1 MSLTATSKVTA
12 LALCCG
18 ALSGCATGE
27 GNQQLL
33 GAGLGTALG
42 CGIGYAIGGD
52 KGCAVGGALGAAA
65 RLGSSGTVPGDAGT
79 LSGSRPGGLRRVG
92 TRYR

>member
-1 MSLTATSKVTA
+1 MSLILTATSKVTA

-33 GAGLGTALG
+33 GAGLVRPS
-42 CGIGYAIGGD
+42 
-52 KGCAVGGALGAAA
+52 AVGSDTRSVGMRAA
-65 RLGSSGTVPGDAGT
+65 RSEARWVPRPAGE
-79 LSGSRPGGLRRVG
+79 
-92 TRYR
+92 